1 MVEPPIQLADVNTQT
16 TVPELPANLTV
27 SSPVNLPDV
36 GDPMPDSQPV
46 QTTSDGM
53 VCIQSCPKYYK
64 LSYLCWLDVQVIS
77 LVKSVYLRVW
87 TKRHPYPHCITIK
100 KIWNIW
106 IVQWKHSYLTFL
118 FAGKHL
124 ALTKTRYCDFNAAL
138 TFSLM
143 DEKCYM

>member
-27 SSPVNLPDV
+27 NSPVNLPDV
-36 GDPMPDSQPV
+36 GDPMPDLQPV

-53 VCIQSCPKYYK
+53 VCIQSCPKYFK
-64 LSYLCWLDVQVIS
+64 LSYLCWLGVQVIS

-87 TKRHPYPHCITIK
+87 TKRRPYPHCITSK

-118 FAGKHL
+118 FAGNDL
-124 ALTKTRYCDFNAAL
+124 ALTINRYCDFNAAL